1 MKMRCALCGRGLSVA
16 AVLIG
21 ELAIGPRC
29 SRRAGLMPLAA
40 KRTGL
45 VKPGP
50 MYRSHAT
57 RQELAQLELFAEVTA

>member
-1 MKMRCALCGRGLSVA
+1 MKCVLCGRSLTQA
-16 AVLIG
+16 AVYIG
-21 ELAIGPRC
+21 EMAIGPKC

-50 MYRSHAT
+50 VFKRHAS
-57 RQELAQLELFAEVTA
+57 RQELAQLDLFAEVQP

>member
-1 MKMRCALCGRGLSVA
+1 MICVLCNRRLLTA

-21 ELAIGPRC
+21 DYPVGPKC

-40 KRTGL
+40 KRAGL

-57 RQELAQLELFAEVTA
+57 RQELAQLDLFAEVTP

>member
-1 MKMRCALCGRGLSVA
+1 MKCVLCGRSLTQA
-16 AVLIG
+16 AVYIG
-21 ELAIGPRC
+21 EMAIGPKC

-50 MYRSHAT
+50 VFKRHAS
-57 RQELAQLELFAEVTA
+57 RQELAQLDLFAEVAP

>member
-1 MKMRCALCGRGLSVA
+1 MNCVLCNRRMLTA

-21 ELAIGPRC
+21 AYPVGPRC
-29 SRRAGLMPLAA
+29 ARKAGLMPLAA
-40 KRTGL
+40 KRAGL

-57 RQELAQLELFAEVTA
+57 RQEIAQLELFEVAA

>member
-1 MKMRCALCGRGLSVA
+1 MRCVLCGRGLTHA
-16 AVLIG
+16 AVYIG
-21 ELAIGPRC
+21 DMAIGPKC
-29 SRRAGLMPLAA
+29 ARRAGLMPLAA

-57 RQELAQLELFAEVTA
+57 RQEIAQLELFAEVTQ

>member
-1 MKMRCALCGRGLSVA
+1 MKCVLCGRSLKQA
-16 AVLIG
+16 AVYIG
-21 ELAIGPRC
+21 EMAIGPKC

-57 RQELAQLELFAEVTA
+57 RQELAQLELFEVVG

>member
-1 MKMRCALCGRGLSVA
+1 MKCVLCGRSLKQA
-16 AVLIG
+16 AVYIG
-21 ELAIGPRC
+21 EMAIGPKC

-57 RQELAQLELFAEVTA
+57 RQELAQLDLFAEVTP

>member
-1 MKMRCALCGRGLSVA
+1 MKCVLCSRPLNTA

-21 ELAIGPRC
+21 DYPVGPKC
-29 SRRAGLMPLAA
+29 ARRAGLMPLAA

-57 RQELAQLELFAEVTA
+57 RQELAQLDLFAGVTP

>member
-1 MKMRCALCGRGLSVA
+1 MKCVLCNRRLLTA

-21 ELAIGPRC
+21 EYQVGPKC
-29 SRRAGLMPLAA
+29 ARRAGLMPLAA

-57 RQELAQLELFAEVTA
+57 RQELAQLDLFEVVG

>member
-1 MKMRCALCGRGLSVA
+1 MICVLCNRRLLTA

-21 ELAIGPRC
+21 DYPVGPKC
-29 SRRAGLMPLAA
+29 SRKAGLMPLAA

-45 VKPGP
+45 VKPGH

-57 RQELAQLELFAEVTA
+57 RQELAQLELFEGVS